1 MDFGLDIK
9 NISVQNH
16 LKYICRYHIPFQT
29 TVLSFSGDEDSCEY
43 GSAKFYALC
52 GLGGV
57 MSCGITHTALVPLDL
72 IKCRY
77 GTLTNIWD
85 ILEDMLKF

>member
-1 MDFGLDIK
+1 M
-9 NISVQNH
+9 
-16 LKYICRYHIPFQT
+16 
-29 TVLSFSGDEDSCEY
+29 LSFSGDEDSCEY

-77 GTLTNIWD
+77 GELTKNGGD
-85 ILEDMLKF
+85 MCILEKTSNFLNRNF